1 MDSESYTIKENVMM
15 RKQGQGGCMAPAG
28 SLLLATVLGSLGTA
42 AGSILVLNPEDRI
55 SVTRGVWLSLLGLVF
70 FVSLYDLVNY
80 IALRTSPGHRFQKK
94 YQLTVFEVLDISN
107 KLVSAVQACLS
118 CVTGAIV
125 CWWSC
130 PRNFLRSSHYM
141 SEAYAWFGMA
151 YFFYDI
157 WSMYHVYSHDVGIVS
172 GGGVGPDM
180 KGMAQGRILGAGSF
194 EGFWAY
200 FLRQPVIVLHHI
212 FIGSFGFLVI
222 VYLRGGLGDCVF
234 GFVYLMELSTP
245 FVSLRGILSK
255 LKLKSSLLYVIN
267 GITMLVTFFFCR
279 VLMFPYVCYMYGRFA
294 GLPFWKA
301 VSSLPTT
308 CKAGIA
314 ILMMPQV
321 YWFTLMLQGAVKVLF
336 IPKSSSK
343 KKGKVMVS

>member
-1 MDSESYTIKENVMM
+1 MDSESFAVKDNVMLK
-15 RKQGQGGCMAPAG
+15 KQGRGGCMAPAG

-80 IALRTSPGHRFQKK
+80 IALRTSPGLR
-94 YQLTVFEVLDISN
+94 
-107 KLVSAVQACLS
+107 LVSAVQACLS
-118 CVTGAIV
+118 CVTGAVV

-157 WSMYHVYSHDVGIVS
+157 WSMYHVHSHDIGVVS
-172 GGGVGPDM
+172 GGADM
-180 KGMAQGRILGAGSF
+180 KGMSANRVHGVSL

-200 FLRQPVIVLHHI
+200 FVRQPVIVLHHI

-222 VYLRGGLGDCVF
+222 VYFRGGLGDCVF

-255 LKLKSSLLYVIN
+255 LKLKSSLLYVVN

-279 VLMFPYVCYMYGRFA
+279 VIMFPYVCYMYARFT
-294 GLPFWKA
+294 GLPYWKA
-301 VSSLPTT
+301 ISSLPTT

-314 ILMMPQV
+314 VLMMPQV
-321 YWFTLMLQGAVKVLF
+321 YWFILMVQGAVKVLCF
-336 IPKSSSK
+336 GEGKSK
-343 KKGKVMVS
+343 EKNRNLVG